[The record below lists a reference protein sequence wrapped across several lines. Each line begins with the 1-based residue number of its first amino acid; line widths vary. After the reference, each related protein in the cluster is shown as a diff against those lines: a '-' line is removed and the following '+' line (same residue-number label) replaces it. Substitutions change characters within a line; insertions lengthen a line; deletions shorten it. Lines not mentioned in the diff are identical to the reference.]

1 MTATDF
7 LRMYGIGV
15 AACLAADLIW
25 LGVVARGFY
34 QRQFGHLMRADVQ
47 WVPAVLFYL
56 VYVAALVVFVAGP
69 AVERQSVSRAI
80 ASGAFFGLA
89 RLCRVRSDGTGAAR
103 ALPRHRGARGSRV
116 GCRPVG
122 PGERPHRAERKG
134 LDMSARRAAAI
145 RHGAAGRAGS
155 VHLSDPSRSPQDHLQ
170 APALRQLVQAAD
182 LPHEAILEPL
192 PANTTHAPLMSA
204 RWRSMAGTCAR
215 KVTEPVPRSVAA
227 IEDEAARL
235 PRPILRG

>member
-56 VYVAALVVFVAGP
+56 VYVAALVVFVAAP

-89 RLCRVRSDGTGAAR
+89 AYAAFDLTGLALLERFPVTGALVDLVWGAGLSALVSTVIVLSAR
-103 ALPRHRGARGSRV
+103 AW
-116 GCRPVG
+116 
-122 PGERPHRAERKG
+122 
-134 LDMSARRAAAI
+134 
-145 RHGAAGRAGS
+145 
-155 VHLSDPSRSPQDHLQ
+155 
-170 APALRQLVQAAD
+170 
-182 LPHEAILEPL
+182 
-192 PANTTHAPLMSA
+192 T
-204 RWRSMAGTCAR
+204 
-215 KVTEPVPRSVAA
+215 
-227 IEDEAARL
+227 
-235 PRPILRG
+235 